1 MSKKNFVFGKE
12 NFIILAISVAV
23 IIVGFWLMSGAKTT
37 EESGFNPAIFD
48 ARRIDV
54 APIVTMLGFVAVVY
68 AILRKPK
75 DADVQSSE
83 KQ

>member
-1 MSKKNFVFGKE
+1 MSKKIFVFGKE

-48 ARRIDV
+48 ARRIVV

-75 DADVQSSE
+75 DADVQPSE